1 VAALST
7 DLYLGDWELIPELS
21 IYEYGPVPEQCLY
34 RILRDGAQVG
44 IHMDFIMPGGT
55 RRTTA
60 YAAPPTGSKQ
70 PYTGPGADSFALL
83 RVDGRTLDSTAFLM
97 GQEVGYARRVASID
111 AQLLVIVQQGRRQDG
126 IVFRNFQVYR
136 RV

>member
-1 VAALST
+1 VSGLST
-7 DLYLGDWELIPELS
+7 DLFLGDWELIPELS

-34 RILRDGAQVG
+34 RILKEGPRLA
-44 IHMDFIMPGGT
+44 IHMDFILPGGT

-60 YAAPPTGSKQ
+60 YAAPVNGAKQ
-70 PYTGPGADSFALL
+70 VYTGAGADSFALL
-83 RVDGRTLDSTAFLM
+83 RVDGRTLDSTAYLK
-97 GQEVGYARRVASID
+97 GQEIGYARRVAAID
-111 AQLLVIVQQGRRQDG
+111 GQLLVIVQQGRRPDG